1 MNTEYHGTHWGTSS
15 YENLKTGWLCLDFA
29 NTADWHAS
37 ETPEEQLVNYHDLL
51 VWAREKAILDDAAM
65 ERLGVEARHFPEKA
79 EQAYRAALELRE
91 VLYRLFAAVAAGQT
105 PTGEDFDSLNR
116 FLSEALIH
124 LQLQTSDGVYD
135 WGWRDDPALKSI
147 PWPIAWSASRLL
159 TSKLLDRVGQCA
171 DDRGCGWLFIDM
183 SKNRS
188 RRWCDMKDC
197 GNRNKVRR
205 YYARQRDSGS
215 QVIHTPR

>member
-1 MNTEYHGTHWGTSS
+1 MNTKYHGAHWGSS
-15 YENLKTGWLCLDFA
+15 NYLNLKTGWLCLDFA

-37 ETPEEQLVNYHDLL
+37 DAPEEQLLGYEHLL
-51 VWAREKAILDDAAM
+51 AWARDKAVLDDAA
-65 ERLGVEARHFPEKA
+65 VETLRAQALRSPSKA
-79 EQAYRAALELRE
+79 KQALREAVELRE
-91 VLYRLFAAVAAGQT
+91 VLYRLFSTVAAGQA
-105 PTGEDFDSLNR
+105 PAAADLDSLNL
-116 FLSEALIH
+116 FLSRALAH
-124 LQLQTSDGVYD
+124 LQLQSTDHGYQ
-135 WGWRDDPALKSI
+135 WGWRDEPVLDSV

-197 GNRNKVRR
+197 GNRDKVRR
-205 YYARQRDSGS
+205 YYARQKDSGS
-215 QVIHTPR
+215 